1 MSQAKKR
8 LAVLTGGGDCPG
20 LNAVIRAVV
29 KTALNNGYE
38 IFGIENGFN
47 GLVTGRMGLMDY
59 KDVSGILPRG
69 GTILG
74 TTNRDNPFKFAV
86 EENGELVYY
95 DKRAE
100 IFGIENGFNGLVT
113 GRMGLMDYKD
123 VSGILPRGGTI
134 LGTTNRDNPFKF
146 AVEENGELVY
156 YDKRA
161 EVLANLEKHG
171 IEALVVIGGDGSLNI
186 AARLAKECGIKVV
199 GVPKTIDNDLP
210 CTERTFGFDTAMAMA
225 TEALDR
231 IHTTAE
237 SHHRVMALEVMG
249 RYAGWIALHSGI
261 AGGADVILIPEIPY
275 SINSVI
281 GKIRARQAAGKQ
293 FSIIVVAEG
302 ARPVGGEMSIARM
315 VKGSF
320 EPIRLGGA
328 GEKLVREIEEK
339 TGIESRCTVL
349 GYLQRGGTPTPFD
362 RVLSTRYGVAAA
374 EACMRKEYNVMVS
387 LQNDKIVT
395 EPIEKVA
402 SEPRLVP
409 VDSDIIRTGRQMGLC
424 FGD

>member
-1 MSQAKKR
+1 MAEKKR
-8 LAVLTGGGDCPG
+8 RFAVLTGGGDCPG
-20 LNAVIRAVV
+20 LNAVIRAVI
-29 KTALNNGYE
+29 KTFLQNGCE
-38 IFGIENGFN
+38 VFGIYNGFN
-47 GLVTGRMGLMDY
+47 GLINGNLKQMDY
-59 KDVSGILPRG
+59 ADVSGILPRG

-95 DKRAE
+95 DMRDKVV
-100 IFGIENGFNGLVT
+100 ENLQ
-113 GRMGLMDYKD
+113 
-123 VSGILPRGGTI
+123 
-134 LGTTNRDNPFKF
+134 
-146 AVEENGELVY
+146 
-156 YDKRA
+156 
-161 EVLANLEKHG
+161 KHD

-186 AARLAKECGIKVV
+186 GAKLARECGIKVV

-225 TEALDR
+225 TEAVDR
-231 IHTTAE
+231 LHTTAE

-275 SINSVI
+275 NIDSVI
-281 GKIRARQAAGKQ
+281 EKIEQRKRNGKN
-293 FSIIVVAEG
+293 FSIVVIAEG
-302 ARPVGGEMSIARM
+302 AKPIGGELSVARV

-328 GEKLVREIEEK
+328 GEKLVREIEER

-349 GYLQRGGTPTPFD
+349 GYLQRGGSPTSYD

-374 EACMRKEYNVMVS
+374 EACLRGEYNVMVS
-387 LQNDKIVT
+387 LYHDQIVT
-395 EPIEKVA
+395 VYIQKAA

-409 VDSDIIRTGRQMGLC
+409 VDSEIIRTGRQIGIC

>member
-1 MSQAKKR
+1 MAEKKR
-8 LAVLTGGGDCPG
+8 RFAVLTGGGDCPG
-20 LNAVIRAVV
+20 LNAVIRAVI
-29 KTALNNGYE
+29 KTFLQNGCE
-38 IFGIENGFN
+38 VFGIYNGFN
-47 GLVTGRMGLMDY
+47 GLINGNLKLMDY
-59 KDVSGILPRG
+59 ADVSGILPRG

-95 DKRAE
+95 DMRDKV
-100 IFGIENGFNGLVT
+100 IENLQ
-113 GRMGLMDYKD
+113 
-123 VSGILPRGGTI
+123 
-134 LGTTNRDNPFKF
+134 
-146 AVEENGELVY
+146 
-156 YDKRA
+156 
-161 EVLANLEKHG
+161 KHD

-186 AARLAKECGIKVV
+186 GAKLARECGIKVV

-225 TEALDR
+225 TEAVDR
-231 IHTTAE
+231 LHTTAE

-275 SINSVI
+275 SIDSI
-281 GKIRARQAAGKQ
+281 IEKIEQRKRSGKN
-293 FSIIVVAEG
+293 FSIVVVAEG
-302 ARPVGGEMSIARM
+302 AKPIGGELSVARV

-328 GEKLVREIEEK
+328 GEKLVREIEER

-349 GYLQRGGTPTPFD
+349 GYLQRGGSPSSYD

-374 EACMRKEYNVMVS
+374 EACLRGEYNVMVS
-387 LQNDKIVT
+387 LYHDQIVT
-395 EPIEKVA
+395 VYIQKAA
-402 SEPRLVP
+402 SSPRLVP
-409 VDSDIIRTGRQMGLC
+409 VDSEIIRTGRQIGIC

>member
-74 TTNRDNPFKFAV
+74 TTNRDNPF
-86 EENGELVYY
+86 
-95 DKRAE
+95 
-100 IFGIENGFNGLVT
+100 
-113 GRMGLMDYKD
+113 
-123 VSGILPRGGTI
+123 
-134 LGTTNRDNPFKF
+134 
-146 AVEENGELVY
+146 
-156 YDKRA
+156 
-161 EVLANLEKHG
+161 
-171 IEALVVIGGDGSLNI
+171 EALVVIGGDGSLNI

>member
-1 MSQAKKR
+1 MIKR
-8 LAVLTGGGDCPG
+8 IGMLTSGGDCQA
-20 LNAVIRAVV
+20 LNATMRGVV
-29 KTALNNGYE
+29 KGLTNNVDELEVYGFDDGYK
-38 IFGIENGFN
+38 
-47 GLVTGRMGLMDY
+47 GLIYGKYRMLTS
-59 KDVSGILPRG
+59 KDFSGIL
-69 GTILG
+69 TQ
-74 TTNRDNPFKFAV
+74 
-86 EENGELVYY
+86 
-95 DKRAE
+95 
-100 IFGIENGFNGLVT
+100 
-113 GRMGLMDYKD
+113 
-123 VSGILPRGGTI
+123 GGTI

-302 ARPVGGEMSIARM
+302 ATCGRGNVDRAHGQGQLRAHPSWWSRRKTGSRDRGKNGYRIA
-315 VKGSF
+315 VYC
-320 EPIRLGGA
+320 IRLFTKRRHAYTFRQSSFYALWCSSGRGLHA
-328 GEKLVREIEEK
+328 Q
-339 TGIESRCTVL
+339 GI
-349 GYLQRGGTPTPFD
+349 
-362 RVLSTRYGVAAA
+362 
-374 EACMRKEYNVMVS
+374 
-387 LQNDKIVT
+387 
-395 EPIEKVA
+395 
-402 SEPRLVP
+402 
-409 VDSDIIRTGRQMGLC
+409 
-424 FGD
+424 